1 MGQQE
6 NDHKS
11 KKLHNLQSKLKQ
23 SEEKISKDES
33 SREQLTNTNKEVN
46 DLNKSIKSQLKDSQR
61 ALDKL
66 QDELKKANLELNKK
80 EQLIK
85 KFENRQTDFEN
96 RNFEQNI
103 ASQSISAIERIRQGS
118 GSEIISMGQPS
129 LLSSVQLDDCD
140 VNELPI
146 SPSKCFPNSVS
157 SYKSNTSLLTTGKNN
172 NITNLRNNYS
182 NHNKYDDNNSDNRY
196 EIDKLNFRIEELE
209 NLNNHLHNELQI
221 YDNIQL
227 SSGSSRSSAPFNLLQ
242 QNLEEIKNLRQKL
255 YYSLEKTSGKMNE
268 ILENDIQF
276 ERDTNDREK
285 DILQLE
291 IDLLKSQMKEKEKE
305 VEQIDEL
312 AKETIQL
319 K

>member
-1 MGQQE
+1 MGTSLLTSHLDEVQVEVSKVYETVDSFRKSSNRDESYNNSFNSKSFDGTPSKIKLNRQSNFE
-6 NDHKS
+6 NTAV
-11 KKLHNLQSKLKQ
+11 QSKIVNLENESEKWKQ
-23 SEEKISKDES
+23 RCEKLEKEITMHEGEEKISKDES
-33 SREQLTNTNKEVN
+33 SREKLTNTNKEVN
-46 DLNKSIKSQLKDSQR
+46 DLNKSIKSQLKDSQK

-196 EIDKLNFRIEELE
+196 EID
-209 NLNNHLHNELQI
+209 
-221 YDNIQL
+221 
-227 SSGSSRSSAPFNLLQ
+227 
-242 QNLEEIKNLRQKL
+242 
-255 YYSLEKTSGKMNE
+255 
-268 ILENDIQF
+268 
-276 ERDTNDREK
+276 
-285 DILQLE
+285 
-291 IDLLKSQMKEKEKE
+291 
-305 VEQIDEL
+305 
-312 AKETIQL
+312 
-319 K
+319 